1 MIPAS
6 SPVALVQTVTRLDT
20 PPLPAG
26 GHPTSVAPTFVGN
39 QPPQPAPTTAASND
53 GATTRAGGRELI
65 RQVSIDSNDS
75 ATWPLGAEDDAVFL
89 KAPSANKVPFG
100 NWPLSPARVFCLAPA
115 TPYGRLDSA
124 APSRS
129 ASAPPSVPA
138 RQN

>member
-1 MIPAS
+1 MLPAS

-20 PPLPAG
+20 PPPPAG
-26 GHPTSVAPTFVGN
+26 GHPIPVVPTVVGN
-39 QPPQPAPTTAASND
+39 RPPPSVVTTAVSND
-53 GATTRAGGRELI
+53 GAATRAGGRELI

-89 KAPSANKVPFG
+89 KAPSANNAPSG

-124 APSRS
+124 ALSHS
-129 ASAPPSVPA
+129 ASAPPSVPT

>member
-1 MIPAS
+1 MMPAS
-6 SPVALVQTVTRLDT
+6 SPVAVVHALTRLAT

-26 GHPTSVAPTFVGN
+26 GHPTSVAPTVVGN
-39 QPPQPAPTTAASND
+39 RPPSPVLTTAASND
-53 GATTRAGGRELI
+53 GATTRAGGRALI

-124 APSRS
+124 ALSHS